1 MWRPLGSCPVCP
13 VLSPALIPVPKK
25 PVISCMNDLR
35 PIALT
40 SVPMKVCERLVL
52 NDLKVKV
59 APHLDPMQFAYQQN
73 RNTEDAIITLLE
85 LMYSHLE
92 RTRFG
97 NSARV
102 IVVCMRGKCSTKCT
116 MLKDRD
122 YDVTP
127 RIILILSLIFAPN
140 APGVGEGL
148 RGVLWRWLIV
158 GVVGVR
164 SRWVGDGDPL
174 EN

>member
-1 MWRPLGSCPVCP
+1 MRCC
-13 VLSPALIPVPKK
+13 
-25 PVISCMNDLR
+25 
-35 PIALT
+35 T
-40 SVPMKVCERLVL
+40 SAH
-52 NDLKVKV
+52 VKSGV
-59 APHLDPMQFAYQQN
+59 
-73 RNTEDAIITLLE
+73 TL
-85 LMYSHLE
+85 
-92 RTRFG
+92 
-97 NSARV
+97 
-102 IVVCMRGKCSTKCT
+102 VVCMRGKCSTKCT